1 MYLSGARRVR
11 GYWCWVQ
18 LVINEPYRGDQTQPT
33 TSAFAVVLWASAAC
47 ATPRRAPLA
56 PIVSLATSQECALSV
71 KDADVSDWRVVRAA
85 RFSFCVPQSWTL
97 DGRYQQFVAPLRSQQ
112 LDEPSW
118 KPAQRR
124 DRVSSFSWAAP
135 DTLQRVTV
143 YVWPEA
149 EVARLEMD
157 AQRSCLQSTFT
168 SGEIDGT
175 PVCVSYGPRGCA
187 RTPIL
192 SVQVG
197 WCVGTVARAQVG
209 RGSEFSV
216 LYPALGVSVISTGL
230 ADARAVAATV
240 RATAESAR

>member
-1 MYLSGARRVR
+1 MRPNTIAS
-11 GYWCWVQ
+11 
-18 LVINEPYRGDQTQPT
+18 
-33 TSAFAVVLWASAAC
+33 VVACCALAAC

-56 PIVSLATSQECALSV
+56 PLVSLATSEQCALSV
-71 KDADVSDWRVVRAA
+71 QEADVSDWRVVRAA
-85 RFSFCVPQSWTL
+85 RFSFCVPRSWTL
-97 DGRYQQFVAPLRSQQ
+97 DERYQQFVAPLRSQQ

-118 KPAQRR
+118 KPTQRR

-135 DTLQRVTV
+135 DTLQRVIV

-149 EVARLEMD
+149 DVARVNMD
-157 AQRSCLQSTFT
+157 AKSCVQSTLG

-197 WCVGTVARAQVG
+197 SCAGTVARAQG
-209 RGSEFSV
+209 GFGSEFRV
-216 LYPALGVSVISTGL
+216 LYPALGVIVISTGL
-230 ADARAVAATV
+230 ADARAVATTV